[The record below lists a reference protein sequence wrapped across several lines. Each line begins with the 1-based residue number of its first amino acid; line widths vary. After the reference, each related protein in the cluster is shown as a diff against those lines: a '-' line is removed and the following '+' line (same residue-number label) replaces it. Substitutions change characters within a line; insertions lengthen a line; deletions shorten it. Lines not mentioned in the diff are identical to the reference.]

1 MKQLILALVVCMMG
15 CLTAIAEPIQ
25 EIDNNQAYMT
35 ANIQKRPKKD
45 NKQKIN
51 NHFSFFVI
59 NIQINGKV
67 ENIPNNNAG

>member
-1 MKQLILALVVCMMG
+1 MKKIALILTICLLSG
-15 CLTAIAEPIQ
+15 LTAIAEPIQ

-35 ANIQKRPKKD
+35 ANIQKQPKKD

-67 ENIPNNNAG
+67 DRLSDSDGK